1 MVYDNGGGA
10 FLLPYFIA
18 LATAGIPIMIME
30 YALGNKYRAAGPFSY
45 RSLSQRWEWLGW
57 WQVAVSFVIGTY
69 YMVIIGWVLSYTYFS
84 FGTQW
89 GSDTEGFFTGQFLGV
104 SDSFWSVGFIQWRL
118 FIALAIAWAI
128 VYWLL
133 RRGVSRGIEL
143 ASRVLIPTLV
153 VMIFIIVIRGLTL
166 PGAGEGLNL
175 LLSPDFGAL
184 LNYNVWV
191 AAYGQVFFSL
201 SLGFTVMITYASYL
215 PRRTDLSNSGFI
227 AALSNSG
234 FEFFAAIGIFSVLGF
249 LAVQQGTDVEGV
261 VQAGIGLAFIAIP
274 QIINEL
280 PALNSLFGILF
291 FGALLFAGLTSA
303 VSIFEVGIAAV
314 REKFDLARTQS
325 VNRVCGLAALIGLLY
340 TTRGGLYYL
349 DTVDHYIN
357 SYGLLLSGF
366 FEVILVAWV
375 VRQVGA
381 LQEHVNESSYVRVG
395 RWWVLALSI
404 LTPVALAVV
413 TVLNLVGEFSSAY
426 EGYPVSGLIALGG
439 GATIGAIVVGI
450 VFQRIKTR
458 EKSERRTT

>member
-45 RSLSQRWEWLGW
+45 RSLSRRWEWLGW

-104 SDSFWSVGFIQWRL
+104 SDSFWNIGFIQWRL
-118 FIALAIAWAI
+118 FIALAVAWAI

-153 VMIFIIVIRGLTL
+153 VMIFVIVIRGLTL

-175 LLSPDFGAL
+175 LLSPDLGAL
-184 LNYNVWV
+184 LDYNVWV

-227 AALSNSG
+227 AALANSG

-249 LAVQQGTDVEGV
+249 LAVQQNTDVEGV

-303 VSIFEVGIAAV
+303 VSIFEVAIAAV
-314 REKFDLARTQS
+314 REKFDLARTAA

-395 RWWVLALSI
+395 RWWVLALSV

-413 TVLNLVGEFSSAY
+413 TVLNLVGEFSAAY
-426 EGYPVSGLIALGG
+426 EDYPVSGLIAFGG
-439 GATIGAIVVGI
+439 GAAVGAIVVGFI
-450 VFQRIKTR
+450 FQRIKTR
-458 EKSERRTT
+458 EKSERRTA

>member
-45 RSLSQRWEWLGW
+45 RSLSRRWEWLGW

-69 YMVIIGWVLSYTYFS
+69 YMIIIGWVLSYTYFS
-84 FGTQW
+84 FGNQW
-89 GSDTEGFFTGQFLGV
+89 GSDTESFFTGQFLGV
-104 SDSFWSVGFIQWRL
+104 SDSFWNIGFIQWRL
-118 FIALAIAWAI
+118 FLALAVAWAI

-153 VMIFIIVIRGLTL
+153 IMIFVIVIRGLTL
-166 PGAGEGLNL
+166 PGAAQGLNL
-175 LLSPDFGAL
+175 LLTPDFGAL
-184 LNYNVWV
+184 TDPQVWA

-227 AALSNSG
+227 AALANSG

-249 LAVQQGTDVEGV
+249 LAVQQNVPVGDVVE
-261 VQAGIGLAFIAIP
+261 AGIGLAFIAIP

-280 PALNSLFGILF
+280 PALNSLFGVLF

-303 VSIFEVGIAAV
+303 VSIFEVAIAAV
-314 REKFDLARTQS
+314 REKFDLARTVA
-325 VNRVCGLAALIGLLY
+325 VNRVCGLAALIGILY

-349 DTVDHYIN
+349 DTVDHFIN

-375 VRQVGA
+375 VRQLGT
-381 LQEHVNESSYVRVG
+381 LQEHINESSYIRIG
-395 RWWVLALSI
+395 RWWILALSVI
-404 LTPVALAVV
+404 TPVLLAVV
-413 TVLNLVGEFSSAY
+413 IVVTIYNELTTAY
-426 EGYPVSGLIALGG
+426 AGYPISGLIALGG
-439 GATIGAIVVGI
+439 GATVGAIVVGV

-458 EKSERRTT
+458 EKSERRTA